1 MKIKKI
7 IMGLLTLFV
16 LSSLLGCSTS
26 DAAIQKAIERTQE
39 AKNFSESDSTTNL
52 SQTLVPTATF
62 TATPT
67 PGLTIEQKNEISRLE
82 LKLDEIGQQIS
93 DANKENEEYSG
104 GLIKTYI
111 EVRIQLYEINK
122 ALVEQQII
130 AIESGTQTSIEITGL
145 KPEPEKLD
153 QLLAD
158 IEAQKI
164 KNDETRTEIAKYSGG
179 LIKAT
184 YQSALATGE
193 YTLSLLEHQYFLAK
207 YGRFPSN

>member
-1 MKIKKI
+1 MKIKQ
-7 IMGLLTLFV
+7 IMMSLITLCVLTLM
-16 LSSLLGCSTS
+16 LGCSTS

-164 KNDETRTEIAKYSGG
+164 KNDETRAEIAKYGAG

-207 YGRFPSN
+207 YGRFPSK

>member
-1 MKIKKI
+1 MKFFKLGL
-7 IMGLLTLFV
+7 GLLSFFV
-16 LSSLLGCSTS
+16 FTSLVGCSSS
-26 DAAIQKAIERTQE
+26 DAAIQRAIARTQE
-39 AKNFSESDSTTNL
+39 AKNSFESDGEINLSPTLDPPVTSTT
-52 SQTLVPTATF
+52 
-62 TATPT
+62 TPT
-67 PGLTIEQKNEISRLE
+67 PGLTNEQKNEIGRLQQ
-82 LKLDEIGQQIS
+82 KLEEINQQID
-93 DANKENEEYSG
+93 DASKENEEYSG

-130 AIESGTQTSIEITGL
+130 ALESGTQTSIEITAL

-164 KNDETRTEIAKYSGG
+164 KNDETRAEIAKYSGG
-179 LIKAT
+179 LIKVT

-207 YGRFPSN
+207 YGKFPSN